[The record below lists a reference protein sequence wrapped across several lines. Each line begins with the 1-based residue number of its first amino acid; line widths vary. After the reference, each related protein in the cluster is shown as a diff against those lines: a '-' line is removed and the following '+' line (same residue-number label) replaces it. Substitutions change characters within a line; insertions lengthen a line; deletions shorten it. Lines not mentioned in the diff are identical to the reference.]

1 MYIDRC
7 KYIEREIFIIRNWL
21 TQSYDYRGRQVP
33 KSAREA
39 GKPKTQVQFQFESE
53 GLRTRTN
60 DDVGPVGPKLEVL
73 LFKRHC

>member
-1 MYIDRC
+1 VYYPGFSREKEPIGDIYMYIDRC

-39 GKPKTQVQFQFESE
+39 GKPKTQV
-53 GLRTRTN
+53 
-60 DDVGPVGPKLEVL
+60 
-73 LFKRHC
+73 